1 MSTTIFRQLLL
12 QLILIALNA
21 FFAATEIAVISLN
34 SQKMRAL
41 AEDGDKKAEK
51 IAKII
56 DDPTKFLSTIQVGI
70 TLAGFLGS
78 AFAADSF
85 GDMLAASIKSRFNLD
100 GAMADAIQT
109 VSVVIVTLALSYFT
123 LVLGE
128 LVPKRVAM
136 KHKEKVAK
144 AFCGVVSVLTTILK
158 PVIWFLS
165 ASTNGILRL
174 LGIDPNEKEE
184 AVSEEDIVTMLD
196 AGADEGGLDEDD
208 VEYIKNVF
216 KLDNL
221 TAADVMTQRSSVVAV
236 PSNIPKTALLK
247 IIKEEGYSRIPV
259 YEDNLD
265 KIIGVLYAREYLLNY
280 NNPKY
285 KIEDAMFSP
294 QYVPETMHLD
304 ALLKEMQDSHNH
316 IAIVINEYG
325 LTAGVVSM
333 EDIIEELVGE
343 IWDEL
348 DEEVEPIKQIGED
361 KYRVLSNIS
370 LDEFFTYFELDGD
383 DESESTTVNGWLNEH
398 AESIPE
404 IGFSFDFDKLNIVVT
419 KADEL
424 MSHEIEV
431 LVRNEVPALEEE
443 DSDE

>member
-1 MSTTIFRQLLL
+1 MSTIFRQLLL

-21 FFAATEIAVISLN
+21 FFAATEIAVVSLN
-34 SQKMRAL
+34 NQKMKAM
-41 AEDGDKKAEK
+41 ADDGDKKAEK
-51 IAKII
+51 IVDII
-56 DDPTKFLSTIQVGI
+56 EDPTKFLSTIQVGI

-85 GDMLAASIKSRFNLD
+85 GDLLAEFIIAQTGAPANLAAV
-100 GAMADAIQT
+100 IQT
-109 VSVVIVTLALSYFT
+109 ISVIVVTLILSYFT
-123 LVLGE
+123 LVFGE

-136 KHKEKVAK
+136 KNKEKVAK
-144 AFCGVVSVLTTILK
+144 SFCGIVSVLTHILK

-165 ASTNGILRL
+165 VSTDGVLKL

-221 TAADVMTQRSSVVAV
+221 TAADVMTQRTSLVA
-236 PSNIPKTALLK
+236 IPEDISQSDLLTL
-247 IIKEEGYSRIPV
+247 IEEEGYSRIPV
-259 YEDNLD
+259 YAESLD
-265 KIIGVLYAREYLLNY
+265 KIVGVLYAREYLLKY
-280 NNPKY
+280 NKPDFKL
-285 KIEDAMFSP
+285 EEVMFSP
-294 QYVPETMHLD
+294 KYVPETMHLD
-304 ALLKEMQDSHNH
+304 ALLKEMQDTHNH
-316 IAIVINEYG
+316 IAIVVNEYG
-325 LTAGVVSM
+325 LTSGVVSM

-348 DEEVEPIKQIGED
+348 DEAVEPIKSIAQD
-361 KYRVLSNIS
+361 KYRVLSTIS
-370 LDEFFTYFELDGD
+370 LDEFFSFFEIDI
-383 DESESTTVNGWLNEH
+383 DEESDSTTVNGWVNEH

-404 IGFSFDFDKLNIVVT
+404 VGFTFDYDKLTVTVT
-419 KADEL
+419 KADDI

-431 LVRNEVPALEEE
+431 IVRPDPLPLEEE
-443 DSDE
+443 DSNE

>member
-1 MSTTIFRQLLL
+1 MPTIIK
-12 QLILIALNA
+12 QLILQIVLILLNA

-41 AEDGDKKAEK
+41 AEDGDKKAGK
-51 IAKII
+51 IAKIL

-85 GDMLAASIKSRFNLD
+85 GDMLAYALAKEGANFELIK
-100 GAMADAIQT
+100 T
-109 VSVVIVTLALSYFT
+109 VSVIIVTLVLSYFT

-128 LVPKRVAM
+128 LVPKRIAM
-136 KHKEKVAK
+136 KNKEKVAK
-144 AFCGVVSVLTTILK
+144 SFCGVVSVLTTILK
-158 PVIWFLS
+158 PVIWFLTV
-165 ASTNGILRL
+165 STNGMLRL
-174 LGIDPNEKEE
+174 FGIDPNEKEE
-184 AVSEEDIVTMLD
+184 TVSEEDIVTMLD

-221 TAADVMTQRSSVVAV
+221 TAADVMTQRSSIVAI
-236 PSNIPKTALLK
+236 PDNITEKELIK

-259 YEDNLD
+259 YTENLD
-265 KIIGVLYAREYLLNY
+265 KIVGVLYAREYLLNHT
-280 NNPKY
+280 NPKY
-285 KIEDAMFSP
+285 KLENAMFAP
-294 QYVPETMHLD
+294 KYVPETMHLD
-304 ALLKEMQDSHNH
+304 ALLKEMQDTHNH
-316 IAIVINEYG
+316 IAIVVNEYG
-325 LTAGVVSM
+325 VTSGVVSM

-348 DEEVEPIKQIGED
+348 DEAIEPIKEIAED
-361 KYRVLSNIS
+361 KYRVLSTVS
-370 LDEFFTYFELDGD
+370 LDEFFTFFEIDS
-383 DESESTTVNGWLNEH
+383 DENSDSTTVNGWVGER

-404 IGFSFDFDKLNIVVT
+404 VGFSFDYANLSVTVT
-419 KADEL
+419 KADDI

-431 LVRNEVPALEEE
+431 IVRHEEVALEEN

>member
-1 MSTTIFRQLLL
+1 MSTILRQLLL
-12 QLILIALNA
+12 QFILIALNA

-34 SQKMRAL
+34 SQKMRAM

-51 IAKII
+51 ITKII

-85 GDMLAASIKSRFNLD
+85 GDMLA
-100 GAMADAIQT
+100 GALNNQFGFTGSTADAIKT
-109 VSVVIVTLALSYFT
+109 ISVIVVTLILSYFT

-136 KHKEKVAK
+136 KNKEKVAK
-144 AFCGVVSVLTTILK
+144 AFCGVVSFLTHVLK
-158 PVIWFLS
+158 PVIWFLTV
-165 ASTNGILRL
+165 STNGILRL
-174 LGIDPNEKEE
+174 CGIDPNEKEE
-184 AVSEEDIVTMLD
+184 VVSEEDIVTMLD

-221 TAADVMTQRSSVVAV
+221 TAADVMTQRSSVIA
-236 PSNIPKTALLK
+236 IPDDITEKQLIK

-259 YEDNLD
+259 YTDNLD
-265 KIIGVLYAREYLLNY
+265 KIVGVLYAREYLLNHT
-280 NNPKY
+280 NPKY
-285 KIEDAMFSP
+285 KLENAMFAP
-294 QYVPETMHLD
+294 KYVPETMHLD
-304 ALLKEMQDSHNH
+304 ALLKEMQDTHNH
-316 IAIVINEYG
+316 LAIVVNEYG
-325 LTAGVVSM
+325 VTSGVVSM

-348 DEEVEPIKQIGED
+348 DEAIEPIKEIGED
-361 KYRVLSNIS
+361 KFRVLSTVS
-370 LDEFFTYFELDGD
+370 LDEFFTFFEIDS
-383 DESESTTVNGWLNEH
+383 DEESDSTTVNGWVNER

-404 IGFSFDFDKLNIVVT
+404 VGFSFDYDKLSITVT
-419 KADEL
+419 KADDI

-431 LVRNEVPALEEE
+431 ILKEEEPQLEEE
-443 DSDE
+443 DTNE

>member
-1 MSTTIFRQLLL
+1 MPDIFSQLLL
-12 QLILIALNA
+12 QFTLIALNA

-34 SQKMRAL
+34 SQKMKSL
-41 AEDGDKKAEK
+41 ADDGDKKAEK
-51 IAKII
+51 IVKII

-85 GDMLAASIKSRFNLD
+85 GDMLSESIVAHFNIPQYA
-100 GAMADAIQT
+100 GVIQT
-109 VSVVIVTLALSYFT
+109 VSVISVTLILSFFT

-128 LVPKRVAM
+128 LVPKRIAM
-136 KHKEKVAK
+136 KNKEKVAR
-144 AFCGVVSVLTTILK
+144 AFCGVVSVMTSILK

-165 ASTNGILRL
+165 VSTNGILKL
-174 LGIDPNEKEE
+174 FGIDPEEKEE

-221 TAADVMTQRSSVVAV
+221 TAADVMTQRTSVIAI
-236 PSNIPKTALLK
+236 SEDISEEELLQ

-259 YEDNLD
+259 YQESLD
-265 KIIGVLYAREYLLNY
+265 KITGVLYTKEYLLNHTD
-280 NNPKY
+280 PKF
-285 KIEDAMFSP
+285 KLEDAMFSP
-294 QYVPETMHLD
+294 KYVPETMHLD
-304 ALLKEMQDSHNH
+304 ALLKEMQDTHNH
-316 IAIVINEYG
+316 IAIVVNEYG
-325 LTAGVVSM
+325 LTSGVVTM

-343 IWDEL
+343 IWDES
-348 DEEVEPIKQIGED
+348 DEEILPIKEIGDD
-361 KYRVLSNIS
+361 KYRVLSTVS
-370 LDEFFTYFELDGD
+370 LDEFFTFFELEV
-383 DESESTTVNGWLNEH
+383 DEESDSTTVNGWVNER

-404 IGFSFDFDKLNIVVT
+404 IGFTFDYEKLTVTVT
-419 KADEL
+419 KADDI

-431 LVRNEVPALEEE
+431 LVREEEPVLEEE
-443 DSDE
+443 DSEE

>member
-1 MSTTIFRQLLL
+1 MSTILRQLLL
-12 QLILIALNA
+12 QFILIALNA

-51 IAKII
+51 ITKII

-85 GDMLAASIKSRFNLD
+85 GDMLAGALNAQFGFTGSTAELIK
-100 GAMADAIQT
+100 T
-109 VSVVIVTLALSYFT
+109 VSVIVVTLILSYFT

-136 KHKEKVAK
+136 KNKEKVAK
-144 AFCGVVSVLTTILK
+144 AFCGVVSVLTHILK
-158 PVIWFLS
+158 PVIWFLTV
-165 ASTNGILRL
+165 STNGMLRL
-174 LGIDPNEKEE
+174 FGIDPNEKEE
-184 AVSEEDIVTMLD
+184 VVSEEDIVTMLD

-221 TAADVMTQRSSVVAV
+221 TAADVMTQRSSIVA
-236 PSNIPKTALLK
+236 IPDDITEAELLRL
-247 IIKEEGYSRIPV
+247 IAEEGYSRIPV
-259 YEDNLD
+259 YTDSLD
-265 KIIGVLYAREYLLNY
+265 KIVGVLYAREFLLKHSK
-280 NNPKY
+280 PKF
-285 KIEDAMFSP
+285 KLKDAMFSP
-294 QYVPETMHLD
+294 KYVPETMHLD
-304 ALLKEMQDSHNH
+304 ALLKEMQETHNH
-316 IAIVINEYG
+316 IAIVVNEYG
-325 LTAGVVSM
+325 VTSGVVSM

-348 DEEVEPIKQIGED
+348 DVAVEPIKAIGED
-361 KYRVLSNIS
+361 KYRVLSTVS
-370 LDEFFTYFELDGD
+370 LDEFFSFFEIDV
-383 DESESTTVNGWLNEH
+383 DEESDSTTINGWVNEH

-404 IGFSFDFDKLNIVVT
+404 VGFSFEYDKLSITVT
-419 KADEL
+419 KADDI

-431 LVRNEVPALEEE
+431 VVKEEELPLEEE
-443 DSDE
+443 DTNE

>member
-1 MSTTIFRQLLL
+1 MPTILKQLLL
-12 QLILIALNA
+12 QILLIALNA
-21 FFAATEIAVISLN
+21 FFAATEMAVVSLN

-41 AEDGDKKAEK
+41 ADDGDKKAAK
-51 IAKII
+51 IAKIL

-85 GDMLAASIKSRFNLD
+85 GDMLAAALAKN
-100 GAMADAIQT
+100 GANFELVKT
-109 VSVVIVTLALSYFT
+109 VSVIIVTLVLSYFT

-128 LVPKRVAM
+128 LVPKRIAM
-136 KHKEKVAK
+136 KNKEKVAK

-158 PVIWFLS
+158 PVIWFLTV
-165 ASTNGILRL
+165 STNGIIRL
-174 LGIDPNEKEE
+174 FGIDPNEKDET
-184 AVSEEDIVTMLD
+184 VSEEDIVTMLD

-221 TAADVMTQRSSVVAV
+221 TAADVMTQRSSIVA
-236 PSNIPKTALLK
+236 IPDDITEKELIK

-259 YEDNLD
+259 YTENLD
-265 KIIGVLYAREYLLNY
+265 KIVGVLYAREYLLNHT
-280 NNPKY
+280 NPKY
-285 KIEDAMFSP
+285 KLENAMFSP
-294 QYVPETMHLD
+294 KYVPETMHLD
-304 ALLKEMQDSHNH
+304 ALLKEMQDTHNH
-316 IAIVINEYG
+316 IAIVVNEYG
-325 LTAGVVSM
+325 VTSGVVSM

-348 DEEVEPIKQIGED
+348 DEAIEPIKEISED
-361 KYRVLSNIS
+361 KYRVLSTVS
-370 LDEFFTYFELDGD
+370 LDEFFTFFEIDS
-383 DESESTTVNGWLNEH
+383 DEESDSTTVNGWVGER

-404 IGFSFDFDKLNIVVT
+404 VGFSFDYANLSVTVT
-419 KADEL
+419 KADDI

-431 LVRNEVPALEEE
+431 TVHREETALEET